1 MTLDRSLSLVTA
13 ILLTI
18 ILGLGGYI
26 VVDGTRQQLE
36 AAKADEMQA
45 TALLLT
51 SSMAQS
57 ASLSATHADRIAKD
71 PLVLNLMKQGD
82 RDGLTSLLKPTYD
95 ALASEAGV
103 NMLHFHTVDIKSF
116 LRVQD
121 PKNFGQDLSSIR
133 PMILATNRSRILQKG
148 LEVGLAGL
156 SLRAVAPILDGDT
169 LVGTI
174 EVGVDLKSL
183 LELAKSASGADYAL
197 FLSPAMTGI
206 TPKNGAAANAD
217 MSALAIEAATDTAL
231 FQSLYDR
238 REIGLSREPVQGMAK
253 LDDRRYGTFAQPLLD
268 YSGRMIGTIL
278 IVRDFSSLDSGF
290 LRAVSTAT
298 IVTLVGMILAFSV
311 VMVCVRAMVIRPLA
325 ELATYAEVQAT
336 GSTCEETPHNDGLA
350 DYKRLRRAIRELVS
364 QAERAER
371 ADADGDAA

>member
-103 NMLHFHTVDIKSF
+103 NMLHFHTSDIKSF

-121 PKNFGQDLSSIR
+121 PKNFGQDLSTIR
-133 PMILATNRSRILQKG
+133 PMILAANRSHILQKG

-156 SLRAVAPILDGDT
+156 SLRAVAPMLEGET
-169 LVGTI
+169 LVGTV
-174 EVGVDLKSL
+174 EVGVDLKAL
-183 LELAKSASGADYAL
+183 LEIAKSASGADYAL

-206 TPKNGAAANAD
+206 TPKDSTVKAEGAG
-217 MSALAIEAATDTAL
+217 LAIESATDTAL
-231 FQSLYDR
+231 FQKLYDR
-238 REIGLSREPVQGMAK
+238 RAIGLSREPTSAMVE
-253 LDDRRYGTFAQPLLD
+253 LDDHRYGTFAQPLLD
-268 YSGRMIGTIL
+268 YSGRMIGTIF
-278 IVRDFSSLDSGF
+278 IVRDFSTIESGF
-290 LRAVSTAT
+290 LRSIAMAAIIAAVGGIFVFS
-298 IVTLVGMILAFSV
+298 IVTV
-311 VMVCVRAMVIRPLA
+311 VLRAVLIRPLA
-325 ELATYAEVQAT
+325 DLVDHAETLASGKIEGVSSESS
-336 GSTCEETPHNDGLA
+336 GHGDLR
-350 DYKRLRRAIRELVS
+350 RLRDAIDRLS
-364 QAERAER
+364 AGNMG
-371 ADADGDAA
+371 ADSKAHHGDAP